1 MLSLKYAIMA
11 GASALALGTAAAASD
26 VASDD
31 QGNSATV
38 QSVIVVAPREEVIA
52 RQIQQQSLNMVNVQS
67 IETIE
72 KYPDFNAA
80 EALGRIP
87 GVSLSSDTGEGR
99 FVNIR
104 GKGLSLLIRTRKMW

>member
-1 MLSLKYAIMA
+1 MR
-11 GASALALGTAAAASD
+11 ASPATEGQSPAAQANTVESVVVTAPRQEGLARLRQFDAPNLIS
-26 VASDD
+26 
-31 QGNSATV
+31 V
-38 QSVIVVAPREEVIA
+38 QSAD
-52 RQIQQQSLNMVNVQS
+52 
-67 IETIE
+67 TIS

-104 GKGLSLLIRTRKMW
+104 GIDATWTGRPMAEWCS